1 MLRISTRT
9 NYLLRAALY
18 TLIGIA
24 IDGEGF
30 PFSRAGICFN
40 IHKLAWEIPNARE
53 LLGYL
58 FEDLGLDGTYPLPL
72 GEAYYSFN
80 SSKLW
85 TGAQLRLRV
94 DLMSKLY
101 TYLEWLEVFEE
112 AASNLEEI

>member
-9 NYLLRAALY
+9 NYLLRAALHA
-18 TLIGIA
+18 LIGIA

-72 GEAYYSFN
+72 GGAYYSFN